1 MLERL
6 EKLKEEE
13 EDRERR
19 KEFMM
24 TSALP
29 RNLYERTK
37 AKIEKLNEEG
47 KLARQRA

>member
-1 MLERL
+1 MLEKL

-13 EDRERR
+13 DDRERR
-19 KEFMM
+19 KEYML

-29 RNLYERTK
+29 RNLYERAK

-47 KLARQRA
+47 K